1 MGRTLPS
8 YRMVLEHERDLW
20 IKYYAKRLRTPHR
33 ASFDKLWEKAFQLA
47 DAASANTRPVAL
59 DNILMSMLVA
69 QQSEIQ
75 LLRKAIATMQQ
86 QMNEQLR
93 SKV

>member
-20 IKYYAKRLRTPHR
+20 IKHYAKRLREPYR
-33 ASFDKLWEKAFQLA
+33 KSFDFLWDKAMQLA

-75 LLRKAIATMQQ
+75 QMKRELLELKEKYAT
-86 QMNEQLR
+86 R
-93 SKV
+93 DV

>member
-8 YRMVLEHERDLW
+8 YRMVLERERDLW

-69 QQSEIQ
+69 QQTEIQ
-75 LLRKAIATMQQ
+75 FLHEKIATLQQ
-86 QMNEQLR
+86 QVNDKGQ
-93 SKV
+93 ST

>member
-8 YRMVLEHERDLW
+8 YRMVLEHERSLW
-20 IKYYAKRLRTPHR
+20 VKHYAKRLRKHHR
-33 ASFDKLWEKAFQLA
+33 KSFDELWDKAFQLA

-69 QQSEIQ
+69 QQTEMQQLREEIQ
-75 LLRKAIATMQQ
+75 KLKRNTNNI
-86 QMNEQLR
+86 
-93 SKV
+93 